1 MGARRTTENQRG
13 SAHLSHRL
21 GHSYIPQPASLVGIS
36 SLPFFSRGKGSAWTK
51 GQSAEKARELDT
63 EKWGQHRGL
72 GEQPDKAGSRRYG
85 GVG

>member
-1 MGARRTTENQRG
+1 M
-13 SAHLSHRL
+13 
-21 GHSYIPQPASLVGIS
+21 
-36 SLPFFSRGKGSAWTK
+36 PFFSRGKGSAWTK